1 VSIQRAIRPIGARTG
16 AGASDGRD
24 PQPASTRSRLTSL
37 LLFALATTGFAAC
50 VPEGPAISTG
60 GLEGD
65 EGEADAAV
73 PVTVADAAPDA
84 PPGTPDAR
92 PLPDAH
98 AGTPDAAPIPDAMPD
113 ARPAIPEVLDVAFD
127 TTSNGGQFAPKNIVA
142 VWIERADGTF
152 VKTIGR
158 WAGTRRSHLIAW
170 SQKSG
175 QDADAVSGATR
186 PNHNTRLTV
195 HWDFKDRSGALVPD
209 GAYNIRM
216 ELSDRNSTST
226 SQNHEG
232 TFPLQ
237 KSGTASSQTTSGSGF
252 ENVAIDYSGR

>member
-1 VSIQRAIRPIGARTG
+1 MNRVMSQSSIQ
-16 AGASDGRD
+16 SVNDGRD
-24 PQPASTRSRLTSL
+24 LRSAGPRLASL
-37 LLFALATTGFAAC
+37 LILAAGALAAAGC
-50 VPEGPAISTG
+50 VPEGPSISTG
-60 GLEGD
+60 SLDDD
-65 EGEADAAV
+65 EPAADAAI

-84 PPGTPDAR
+84 TPGTPDAR

-98 AGTPDAAPIPDAMPD
+98 AGTPDATPIPDAAPD
-113 ARPAIPEVLDVAFD
+113 ARPAIPEVLDVAFN

-158 WAGTRRSHLIAW
+158 WAGTRRQHLIAW
-170 SQKSG
+170 TQKAG
-175 QDADAVSGATR
+175 LDIDAVSGATR
-186 PNHNTRLTV
+186 SNHNARLTV
-195 HWDFKDRSGALVPD
+195 HWDFKDRSGALVAD

-216 ELSDRNSTST
+216 ELADRNSNST
-226 SQNHEG
+226 SQNHEA

-237 KSGTASSQTTSGSGF
+237 KSGTASSQTTSGGGF